1 MDEFKQPIQIKFST
15 CSQTNEQIFDVYV
28 KTLTDAV
35 NAARGD
41 KEALERLHRLGK
53 ELAWVTDGLI
63 YELKREEGK

>member
-1 MDEFKQPIQIKFST
+1 MDEFKQSIQIKFST

-41 KEALERLHRLGK
+41 KEALKKLNNLGK
-53 ELAWVTDGLI
+53 ELKWLTGSLI
-63 YELKREEGK
+63 EEIENGK